1 MAGKPVQISP
11 AFLEQVARNPRV
23 QAALRAKAER
33 ILPRAQ
39 REAAAA
45 GAVEFGRALH
55 VTEGVRPGT
64 KAQGGLKRPYA
75 RVEAD
80 ITDEMRAAD
89 IRAKLTRRQIL
100 RRSARA

>member
-1 MAGKPVQISP
+1 MVAKPMRVSP
-11 AFLEQVARNPRV
+11 ELIEAAMNNPAVR
-23 QAALRAKAER
+23 AALKAKAER
-33 ILPRAQ
+33 IAPRAQ
-39 REAAAA
+39 RVAAAA

-64 KAQGGLKRPYA
+64 KAEGGVKRPYA

-80 ITDEMRAAD
+80 LTEEQRIAD
-89 IRAKLTRRQIL
+89 AGATLTRNQIL